1 MMGRKELQAVAAGI
15 VAEPPMIRARLC
27 VRFGRIFKGENPRF
41 DAQKWVEAC
50 EVKHPDI
57 ALARIVED

>member
-1 MMGRKELQAVAAGI
+1 MMGRRELRAVAAGI
-15 VAEPPMIRARLC
+15 MAEPPMIRARLC

-41 DAQKWVEAC
+41 DPEKWVKAC

>member
-1 MMGRKELQAVAAGI
+1 MEKKEMRGFAARI
-15 VAEPPMIRARLC
+15 VEKPPMIRARLC

-41 DAQKWVEAC
+41 DPEKWVKAC